1 MSGEEGTVYPRR
13 PLPRRPE
20 RPEDLREPS
29 PMLLPVPPEDIGKV
43 LQQIL
48 ERLDLIEKRLES
60 IEKMLMRRQST
71 A

>member
-1 MSGEEGTVYPRR
+1 
-13 PLPRRPE
+13 
-20 RPEDLREPS
+20 
-29 PMLLPVPPEDIGKV
+29 MLLPVPPEDIGKV